1 MKPNGLKT
9 NKKSSSEEHT
19 TRGVKKTTSAK
30 GNKTVT
36 EKKKSNTRVNR
47 ETKAE
52 LVKAQREQ
60 MLEVLQETKTANFQP
75 TDDHDL
81 QGTKETARS
90 PTLAKQVNPESD
102 DICCQV
108 TKHILLSLEFQSSLY
123 IHCICRKLNN

>member
-1 MKPNGLKT
+1 M
-9 NKKSSSEEHT
+9 
-19 TRGVKKTTSAK
+19 
-30 GNKTVT
+30 T

-47 ETKAE
+47 EAKAE

-60 MLEVLQETKTANFQP
+60 MLEVLRETKTANFQL
-75 TDDHDL
+75 TDDHNL
-81 QGTKETARS
+81 QGRKETAMS

-108 TKHILLSLEFQSSLY
+108 TKHILLSLEFQYPIFY